1 MKVKREYERIKE
13 IFSKADETLLE
24 LNDGSIWEAARIKVE
39 LDELHEIIKVSG
51 RIKINPKN
59 PTMQKELPVSK
70 TIEKLRASYINYM
83 IKLSKVLGTT
93 LDDDE
98 EELSDY
104 E

>member
-51 RIKINPKN
+51 RIKINPRKSYQY
-59 PTMQKELPVSK
+59 QKLLK
-70 TIEKLRASYINYM
+70 R
-83 IKLSKVLGTT
+83 
-93 LDDDE
+93 
-98 EELSDY
+98 
-104 E
+104 